1 MFGAEFKNTEFVFEG
16 LEDAVI
22 YRYRTIMVQID
33 RDWSVEAPPRNLL
46 EKSWLRL
53 TANAMKDGQW
63 INERIVIRDNHP
75 MLTNSLLKVPEN
87 DLEKLPFKEL
97 LESRIVQCK
106 LIRCFKIFKQLEKK
120 CLTILLDNIIRY
132 DLISYNLI

>member
-106 LIRCFKIFKQLEKK
+106 LIRCFR
-120 CLTILLDNIIRY
+120 ILK
-132 DLISYNLI
+132 S